1 MTVGSTVVY
10 PCQGPC
16 LVGAAVERIVADE
29 PRSFYHLVALYD
41 SGGEL
46 FVPVDKV
53 RAIGIRPLAQRS
65 DIPKLQDHL
74 METTKVAKDWK
85 QRANDILK
93 TVHLR
98 IGV

>member
-1 MTVGSTVVY
+1 MILTVGSTVVY

-53 RAIGIRPLAQRS
+53 RAIGIRRCRRGLISRS
-65 DIPKLQDHL
+65 C
-74 METTKVAKDWK
+74 
-85 QRANDILK
+85 RAI
-93 TVHLR
+93 
-98 IGV
+98 

>member
-1 MTVGSTVVY
+1 VILTVGSTVVY

-29 PRSFYHLVALYD
+29 PRSFYYMVALYD

-65 DIPKLQDHL
+65 DVPKLQGHFD
-74 METTKVAKDWK
+74 ED
-85 QRANDILK
+85 N
-93 TVHLR
+93 
-98 IGV
+98 